1 MLPQTTE
8 VTGKFL
14 GNKIADAVAKSN
26 DDKIVKV
33 KHVIDENPRNVQE
46 IIIPLE
52 KNRRNIEGTRTSIIK
67 MEHDK
72 ISNY

>member
-1 MLPQTTE
+1 MLPQSTE
-8 VTGKFL
+8 VTCKFL

-26 DDKIVKV
+26 DDKIVKI